1 MIYIYIIL
9 IDLLHIWSY
18 LSWEFQPLIRYRCGF
33 VDLLVA
39 PKISIHLEITSGSLP
54 GFSCGMKQ
62 MTNCKGLVGIWTYST
77 TVYIIY
83 IYYIQCI
90 YIHIQPLWN
99 TYYILYTYYI
109 YIYIQYI
116 IIHILCTYICNG
128 SIHTHIYIYTC
139 IHSIVSY
146 LFCGW
151 HHSYGKL
158 PSDSSMICLN
168 NMVMF
173 PSTKKSRG

>member
-1 MIYIYIIL
+1 MIYIYIYIYIIL

-83 IYYIQCI
+83 ILYTVYI
-90 YIHIQPLWN
+90 YIYIYIYISNHYGIHII
-99 TYYILYTYYI
+99 YCIHIIYI

-128 SIHTHIYIYTC
+128 SIHTHIYIYT
-139 IHSIVSY
+139 HMYPLYRLVSILWLASQ
-146 LFCGW
+146 LW
-151 HHSYGKL
+151 KIAL
-158 PSDSSMICLN
+158 W
-168 NMVMF
+168 
-173 PSTKKSRG
+173 

>member
-1 MIYIYIIL
+1 MVWQWFGIVVLFHHVPSWLEMIYVIL

-83 IYYIQCI
+83 I
-90 YIHIQPLWN
+90 HIQPLWN
-99 TYYILYTYYI
+99 TCYILYTYYI
-109 YIYIQYI
+109 
-116 IIHILCTYICNG
+116 H
-128 SIHTHIYIYTC
+128 IHTVYNYTYTLYVYLQWFDTYIYIYTYMYPLYRLV
-139 IHSIVSY
+139 SILWLASQ
-146 LFCGW
+146 LW
-151 HHSYGKL
+151 KIAL
-158 PSDSSMICLN
+158 W
-168 NMVMF
+168 
-173 PSTKKSRG
+173 

>member
-1 MIYIYIIL
+1 MFHPDWRWYIYIYIIL

-39 PKISIHLEITSGSLP
+39 PNISIHLEITSGSLP

-83 IYYIQCI
+83 ILYTVYI

-99 TYYILYTYYI
+99 TYYILYTYYIYI

-128 SIHTHIYIYTC
+128 SIHTYIYTHVSTLSSRIYSVAGITAMENC
-139 IHSIVSY
+139 PLIVRW
-146 LFCGW
+146 FA
-151 HHSYGKL
+151 
-158 PSDSSMICLN
+158 
-168 NMVMF
+168 
-173 PSTKKSRG
+173 

>member
-1 MIYIYIIL
+1 MIYVIL

-83 IYYIQCI
+83 IHTSNHYG
-90 YIHIQPLWN
+90 IHII
-99 TYYILYTYYI
+99 YCIHII

-128 SIHTHIYIYTC
+128 SIHTYIYIYTHTC

-168 NMVMF
+168 NMVMV